1 MSNYDFKPNTLPVKR
16 AFVNYPFEPE
26 MLLSYCIYPLSE
38 VSTYNNTAYVRR
50 FIHYA
55 NAFYKIPWTLTTMCS
70 ATIPK
75 YTTDAPIECFLI
87 VYNIALYTIVQMF
100 RYYDPQDSH
109 IDSPDAIYYMEYYTE
124 RFLQIA
130 GITKEVFG
138 QLILRDFMHRNEY
151 YLEHYIFEDWPK
163 AIIINDAR
171 VQRFYNLTSSL
182 NPKTIT
188 NGFLVSPFY
197 IEADEMLVNM
207 TYEKYLG
214 SGVINMDDI
223 PKPVLHDFLKEMYTD
238 IAEIDGDIKTKIKV
252 VDNRAAIYKDIQDG
266 KTPFVTTDYSSTYFY
281 NFKKNAGLKDD

>member
-1 MSNYDFKPNTLPVKR
+1 MSNYDFKPRTLPVKK
-16 AFVNYPFEPE
+16 AFTNYPFEPE
-26 MLLSYCIYPLSE
+26 MLVSYCIYPLSE
-38 VSTYNNTAYVRR
+38 VSTYNNTAYIRR

-55 NAFYKIPWTLTTMCS
+55 NTFYKIPWSITAICS

-75 YTTDAPIECFLI
+75 YTTDAPIESFLI

-109 IDSPDAIYYMEYYTE
+109 IDSPDAIYYIQYYTE

-138 QLILRDFMHRNEY
+138 QLILRDFIDRNEY
-151 YLEHYIFEDWPK
+151 YLPHYISEDWPK
-163 AIIINDAR
+163 SIVINDAR
-171 VQRFYNLTSSL
+171 VQRFYNLTSTYS
-182 NPKTIT
+182 PKTIT

-214 SGVINMDDI
+214 NNAINIDDI
-223 PKPVLHDFLKEMYTD
+223 PRVALFDFLSEMYTD
-238 IAEIDGDIKTKIKV
+238 IAEIDSSIKTKIKLI
-252 VDNRAAIYKDIQDG
+252 DNRAAIYKDIQDG
-266 KTPFVTTDYSSTYFY
+266 KIPFITTDYSSTYFY
-281 NFKKNAGLKDD
+281 GFKR